1 MNPVHGVVL
10 GIVQGLTEFLPISS
24 SGHLVLV
31 PWLLGWPEH
40 SLTFDVALHMGTLA
54 ALLAFFWR
62 DLVVLVAAWLP
73 DRWREVRWRDVRWR
87 EVRWRE
93 VRWREVRLPDVRW
106 RDVRWREVVSGVRA
120 WLNERYGRLGIVPQA
135 ALAGSAPSGP
145 AILDPVRRQQ
155 RRLGVGLL
163 VASLP
168 AALIGALFSDRIE
181 AGFRSPVLIAI
192 LLVAGAVIMAAADR
206 VGTKSLELKDVGLTQ
221 AVIVG
226 VAQALALAPG
236 VSRSGITLAAALFLG
251 LNREA
256 AARYVFLLGIPV
268 TAGAGVFQLRH
279 LLRDGIPVD
288 ERAAFALG
296 VLSSLVVGI
305 LAIRF
310 LLRYLRRHN
319 LDVFVYYRI
328 ALAAFVLLVA
338 AMRATPR

>member
-1 MNPVHGVVL
+1 VNPVHGLVL

-31 PWLLGWPEH
+31 PWLLGWPPH

-62 DLVVLVAAWLP
+62 DLTALVAAWLP
-73 DRWREVRWRDVRWR
+73 DRWRDTRWRDLRWRDVRWR
-87 EVRWRE
+87 EAV
-93 VRWREVRLPDVRW
+93 
-106 RDVRWREVVSGVRA
+106 GGARA
-120 WLNERYGRLGIVPQA
+120 WLTERYGRLGIVPQVAGPEA
-135 ALAGSAPSGP
+135 AGP
-145 AILDPVRRQQ
+145 ATLDPVRRQQ
-155 RRLGVGLL
+155 RRLGLGLL
-163 VASLP
+163 VGSLP

-181 AGFRSPVLIAI
+181 AGLRSPVLIAI

-206 VGTKSLELKDVGLTQ
+206 VGTKSLGLKDVGLSQ
-221 AVIVG
+221 AVVVG

-251 LNREA
+251 LTREA
-256 AARYVFLLGIPV
+256 AARYFFLLGIPV

-279 LLRDGIPVD
+279 LLRDGIPAD
-288 ERAAFALG
+288 ERAAFVLG